1 MQQRH
6 TEEQEYASDPHKY
19 TQEYAAEA
27 QGYVADPHKN
37 ASKAQEYVTEANIS
51 ILKGMQPR
59 HKSM

>member
-1 MQQRH
+1 MQLTKTSMRHKTMQQRH

-27 QGYVADPHKN
+27 Q
-37 ASKAQEYVTEANIS
+37 EYVTEENIS

>member
-27 QGYVADPHKN
+27 Q
-37 ASKAQEYVTEANIS
+37 EYVTEENIS